1 MEILELVPKRNIMLF
16 LIVIGIISLLFKLY
30 TVDFSL
36 PFRADNL
43 FYTLQALQY
52 SQGDFFIPQKTNP
65 GWPLF
70 ISSFLSLFN
79 SDNFVDYSNLVRTLS
94 LSIASFTILPMYLL
108 ARKFFDEKYSLIAVI
123 LFAFEPHLNYIAG
136 RGVSEPLFILVIVF
150 AFLFILDKRPKYIF
164 LSFVLSGIFWW
175 IRLEGFYLFLIISII
190 YLLTSRK
197 SIKLIGNYGI
207 CIVIF
212 LIVVSPMFVQ
222 RDMQYGDPF
231 YVWYGENLFTQ
242 DYADLLSSPSD
253 ASFFNYIEE
262 HGPLS
267 FIDTFVLQGI
277 SNLSNGLINISYP
290 YLFILLPF
298 GILFSLRAFDQN
310 KEYIKANWILVLTIL
325 AVLVIPFSLITDQRF
340 LFVLLPFL
348 LLFATIPIQRVTEYG
363 LSTWSFNQNQKNIF
377 LIIVILLVVILS
389 GIFAHGYDKYGYG
402 QSDTIKEH
410 EKMEYARFLVDNLD
424 GRMLDGGYVTEYV
437 KTVKYT
443 DTAELFKNYKSPRG
457 KDPFPDTYTPGS
469 LVMIRE
475 SGKTLEEFIF
485 NGEKSGLKYIGI
497 SEDGADMLLFL
508 DDVYSHEE
516 NYQYLIK
523 ISDSTAAG
531 YQKLKVKVFRIDYE
545 TFHQNLD

>member
-1 MEILELVPKRNIMLF
+1 MIPKKNIILF
-16 LIVIGIISLLFKLY
+16 LIIIGIISLLFKLY

-36 PFRADNL
+36 PFRGDNL
-43 FYTLQALQY
+43 FYTLNALQY

-389 GIFAHGYDKYGYG
+389 GIFVHGYDKYGYG

-469 LVMIRE
+469 LVIIRE
-475 SGKTLEEFIF
+475 YGKTLEELIS

-497 SEDGADMLLFL
+497 NEDGADMLLFL
-508 DDVYSHEE
+508 DDVYRHEE
-516 NYQYLIK
+516 NYPYLIK
-523 ISDSTAAG
+523 ISDTTAEG

-545 TFHQNLD
+545 TFHQNLG

>member
-1 MEILELVPKRNIMLF
+1 MIPKKNIILF
-16 LIVIGIISLLFKLY
+16 LIIIGIISLLFKLY

-36 PFRADNL
+36 PFRGDNL
-43 FYTLQALQY
+43 FYTLNALQY

-108 ARKFFDEKYSLIAVI
+108 ARKFFDEKYSLLAVI

-389 GIFAHGYDKYGYG
+389 GIFVHGYDKYGYG

-457 KDPFPDTYTPGS
+457 KDPFPDTYTPGN

-475 SGKTLEEFIF
+475 YGKTLEELIS

-523 ISDSTAAG
+523 ISDSTAEG

>member
-1 MEILELVPKRNIMLF
+1 MIPKKNIILF
-16 LIVIGIISLLFKLY
+16 LIVVGAISLVFKLY
-30 TVDFSL
+30 TVDFSV
-36 PFRADNL
+36 PFRGDNL
-43 FYTLQALQY
+43 FYTLEALQY
-52 SQGDFFIPQKTNP
+52 SQGDYFIPQKTNP

-136 RGVSEPLFILVIVF
+136 RGVSEPLFILVIIF
-150 AFLFILDKRPKYIF
+150 TFLFILDKKPKYIF

-389 GIFAHGYDKYGYG
+389 GIFVHGYDKYGYG

-457 KDPFPDTYTPGS
+457 KDPFPDTYTPGN

-475 SGKTLEEFIF
+475 YGKTLEELIS

-523 ISDSTAAG
+523 ISDSTAEG

>member
-1 MEILELVPKRNIMLF
+1 M
-16 LIVIGIISLLFKLY
+16 LLFPLY
-30 TVDFSL
+30 RQKYFS
-36 PFRADNL
+36 
-43 FYTLQALQY
+43 
-52 SQGDFFIPQKTNP
+52 
-65 GWPLF
+65 
-70 ISSFLSLFN
+70 
-79 SDNFVDYSNLVRTLS
+79 
-94 LSIASFTILPMYLL
+94 
-108 ARKFFDEKYSLIAVI
+108 
-123 LFAFEPHLNYIAG
+123 
-136 RGVSEPLFILVIVF
+136 GVSEPLFILVIVF

-197 SIKLIGNYGI
+197 SLKLIGNYGI

-389 GIFAHGYDKYGYG
+389 GIFVHGYDKYGYG

-508 DDVYSHEE
+508 DDLYSHEE
-516 NYQYLIK
+516 NYPYLIK
-523 ISDSTAAG
+523 ISDSTEES

-545 TFHQNLD
+545 IFHQNFD

>member
-1 MEILELVPKRNIMLF
+1 MIPKKNIILF
-16 LIVIGIISLLFKLY
+16 LIIIGIISLLFKLY

-36 PFRADNL
+36 PFRGDNL
-43 FYTLQALQY
+43 FYTLNALQY

-222 RDMQYGDPF
+222 RDMQYDDPF

-389 GIFAHGYDKYGYG
+389 GIFVHGYDKYGYG

-457 KDPFPDTYTPGS
+457 KDPFPDTYTPGN

-475 SGKTLEEFIF
+475 YGKTLEELIS

-523 ISDSTAAG
+523 ISDSTAEG

>member
-1 MEILELVPKRNIMLF
+1 MIPKKNIILF
-16 LIVIGIISLLFKLY
+16 LIIIGIISLLFKLY

-36 PFRADNL
+36 PFRGDNL
-43 FYTLQALQY
+43 FYTLNALQY

-389 GIFAHGYDKYGYG
+389 GIFVHGYDKYGYG

-457 KDPFPDTYTPGS
+457 KDPFPDTYTPGN

-475 SGKTLEEFIF
+475 YGKTLEELIS

-523 ISDSTAAG
+523 ISDSTAEG

>member
-1 MEILELVPKRNIMLF
+1 MIPKKNIILF
-16 LIVIGIISLLFKLY
+16 LIVVGAISLVFKLY
-30 TVDFSL
+30 TVDFSV
-36 PFRADNL
+36 PFRGDNL
-43 FYTLQALQY
+43 FYTLNALQY

-389 GIFAHGYDKYGYG
+389 GIFVHGYDKYGYG

-457 KDPFPDTYTPGS
+457 KDPFPDTYTPGN

-475 SGKTLEEFIF
+475 YGKTLEELIS

-523 ISDSTAAG
+523 ISDSTAEG
-531 YQKLKVKVFRIDYE
+531 YQKLKVKVFSIDYE
-545 TFHQNLD
+545 IFHQNLG

>member
-1 MEILELVPKRNIMLF
+1 LIPKKNIILF
-16 LIVIGIISLLFKLY
+16 LIIIGIISLLFKLY

-36 PFRADNL
+36 PFRGDNL
-43 FYTLQALQY
+43 FYTLNALQY

-389 GIFAHGYDKYGYG
+389 GIFVHGYDKYGYG

-457 KDPFPDTYTPGS
+457 KDPFPDTYTPGN

-475 SGKTLEEFIF
+475 YGKTLEELIS

-523 ISDSTAAG
+523 ISDSTAEG